1 MTYKVPQHIYITAIS
16 LIFLIYCYIFGDH
29 DHSVKFLISMGIVMM
44 AYKMFTYNENF
55 MKANKRE
62 NDVFSDFQEMKQVLL
77 IDEKTKWLEYN
88 PELVRI
94 IQSMSKVINYD
105 KEILRDVIIDLNTFL
120 KTYYIALD
128 KDDPLLYGNITD
140 NQQVIQQM
148 EDLFTQIIDNMKK
161 LIFILKIN
169 QYHHELDIPA
179 KINII
184 YNFLYEKIVLLAHKF
199 KIKLSTERSL

>member
-1 MTYKVPQHIYITAIS
+1 MKNKLRNFLDFKLGFNTAVCINVLANPYAFPLYELYNDLKS
-16 LIFLIYCYIFGDH
+16 L
-29 DHSVKFLISMGIVMM
+29 
-44 AYKMFTYNENF
+44 T
-55 MKANKRE
+55 
-62 NDVFSDFQEMKQVLL
+62 
-77 IDEKTKWLEYN
+77 
-88 PELVRI
+88 
-94 IQSMSKVINYD
+94 
-105 KEILRDVIIDLNTFL
+105 LNTFL